1 MQHFSKKS
9 SSLLLLVLWKVR
21 DSVMLM
27 WKVQIMLAPL
37 LFEIINVPK
46 EFSQK

>member
-9 SSLLLLVLWKVR
+9 SILLLLVFWKAR
-21 DSVMLM
+21 DCVTLV

-37 LFEIINVPK
+37 LFEIRNVPK
-46 EFSQK
+46 EFSQM